1 MCLLKKPAAR
11 SLVLWPETCLPCSG
25 PFRTCLCSCRAKAQ
39 CLLCTNESRPDGAA
53 TALPCCPAVYG
64 MESTVFDNNLWTQEA
79 GNTTS
84 GMNYGTLSPVLPV
97 AWNPADISAAA
108 AGAHHQQAVGDGSSF
123 AVPPLKR
130 WGRVHWSIA
139 GAVQRKPGPAA
150 LDVAAP
156 CGEIQRLQD
165 DKKHPLQM

>member
-1 MCLLKKPAAR
+1 M
-11 SLVLWPETCLPCSG
+11 
-25 PFRTCLCSCRAKAQ
+25 
-39 CLLCTNESRPDGAA
+39 
-53 TALPCCPAVYG
+53 
-64 MESTVFDNNLWTQEA
+64 FDNNLWTQEA

-139 GAVQRKPGPAA
+139 GAAQRKAGPAA
-150 LDVAAP
+150 HTVWSGSKAAGQLGASTANIVSNG
-156 CGEIQRLQD
+156 CKGA
-165 DKKHPLQM
+165 MC